1 MGNASKLHT
10 IWFDLMMMTQRPLL
24 IPFTKTLSLTIIT
37 RDERSNGSVR
47 TITHF
52 PTKTINK
59 YLMEKQTN
67 QTKLKK
73 KKQQQSYT
81 DKTIF
86 VSRNAIHWI
95 WMYSDELIRYWFDFH
110 SYLCVHMY
118 RNCTYIVCSIDL
130 EWHRLLNQA
139 DTFQGMFHHVQPFTL
154 VSFLFTYFY

>member
-95 WMYSDELIRYWFDFH
+95 
-110 SYLCVHMY
+110 
-118 RNCTYIVCSIDL
+118 
-130 EWHRLLNQA
+130 
-139 DTFQGMFHHVQPFTL
+139 
-154 VSFLFTYFY
+154 